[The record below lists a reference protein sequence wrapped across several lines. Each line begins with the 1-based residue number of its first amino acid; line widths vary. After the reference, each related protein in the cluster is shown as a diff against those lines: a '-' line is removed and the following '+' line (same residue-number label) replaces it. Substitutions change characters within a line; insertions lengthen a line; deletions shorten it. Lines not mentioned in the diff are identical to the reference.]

1 MFALVSMALVSC
13 HSMGESPP
21 AQQAREGQ
29 KSGIIGV
36 VWKLVQIQERNGRTT
51 SIYEPGK
58 YTLELLPDGQVRIR
72 ADCNRG
78 FGSYTMKGSEISFH
92 KTAYTRAACPPGS
105 LFDEF
110 TSNLHEANSYV
121 VKDGNLYI
129 AYGIDAGTMKF
140 AK

>member
-1 MFALVSMALVSC
+1 
-13 HSMGESPP
+13 MGESPP

-36 VWKLVQIQERNGRTT
+36 VWKLVQIQERNDLAIT
-51 SIYEPGK
+51 IDDPEK
-58 YTLELLPDGQVRIR
+58 YTLELLPDGKVRIR

-78 FGSYTMKGSEISFH
+78 FGSYTMRGRKISFN
-92 KTAYTRAACPPGS
+92 KTAYTMAACPPGS

-110 TSNLHEANSYV
+110 TRNLHEANSYV

-140 AK
+140 TK